1 MQLDFIE
8 DKVATIKTPQF
19 KLLLKLAEIQRFT

>member
-8 DKVATIKTPQF
+8 DTVATIPQF

>member
-8 DKVATIKTPQF
+8 DTVATIKTPF
-19 KLLLKLAEIQRFT
+19 KLLLKFEIQRFT